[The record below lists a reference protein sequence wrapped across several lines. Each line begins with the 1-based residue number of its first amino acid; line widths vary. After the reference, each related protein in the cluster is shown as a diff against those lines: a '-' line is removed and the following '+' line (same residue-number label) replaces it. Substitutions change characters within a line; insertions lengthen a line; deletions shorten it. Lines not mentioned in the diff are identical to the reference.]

1 MYLDPRCY
9 GRSRKG
15 RKSTVRN
22 KLAYCQL
29 LLESL
34 VPIRVKKGFEP
45 QVQVYLDLIYTRDDS
60 QTAAATHRTF
70 KKRGHV

>member
-9 GRSRKG
+9 RRSRKV

-34 VPIRVKKGFEP
+34 VPIQVKKGFEL
-45 QVQVYLDLIYTRDDS
+45 QVQVYLDLIYM
-60 QTAAATHRTF
+60 
-70 KKRGHV
+70 